1 MKKRLPKI
9 ILLVIIFCLGIG
21 IGMFIEK
28 KKIES
33 KSDFASDIAT
43 KTVDK
48 LKSVENAENIE
59 DKKNA
64 LKDAYSE
71 MEKISKEE
79 IKIQEEI
86 MKLESAINNEMNLQ
100 YLEDN
105 SSVENDAEDENIE
118 NKESDELVTEEN

>member
-9 ILLVIIFCLGIG
+9 IVLVIIFCLGIG
-21 IGMFIEK
+21 IGMLIENK
-28 KKIES
+28 KLES

-43 KTVDK
+43 QTVDK
-48 LKSVENAENIE
+48 LKSVENADNIE

-71 MEKISKEE
+71 MEKINKEE

-100 YLEDN
+100 YLADKSN
-105 SSVENDAEDENIE
+105 GENNTEDENIE
-118 NKESDELVTEEN
+118 NEESDGLVTEEN

>member
-9 ILLVIIFCLGIG
+9 IVLVIIFCLGIG
-21 IGMFIEK
+21 IGMLIENK
-28 KKIES
+28 KLES
-33 KSDFASDIAT
+33 KSDLASDIAT
-43 KTVDK
+43 QTVDK
-48 LKSVENAENIE
+48 LKSVENADNIE

-71 MEKISKEE
+71 MEKINKEE

-100 YLEDN
+100 YLADKSN
-105 SSVENDAEDENIE
+105 GENNTEDENIE
-118 NKESDELVTEEN
+118 NEESDGLVTEEN